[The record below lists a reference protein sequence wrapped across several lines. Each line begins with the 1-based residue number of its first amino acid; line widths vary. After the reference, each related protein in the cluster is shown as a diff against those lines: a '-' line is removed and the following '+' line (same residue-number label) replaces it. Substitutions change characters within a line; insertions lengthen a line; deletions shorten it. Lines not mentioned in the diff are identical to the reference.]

1 MKKRF
6 KTAFTMA
13 ELLISLT
20 IIGVVASIMLPSLS
34 NNVNDRT
41 LSTRRIAM
49 FSRLSQA
56 MGLIDSISDVGKRDA
71 SGNIIS
77 NWEDTAAMTF
87 VIDKLS
93 QGIKYENT
101 CEYGAFKSCGFSG
114 LLSREDGSTFTMPA
128 TFKALV
134 NNNDLN
140 APETKPVAFVT
151 KNGESIALY
160 YNPDCMAKTG
170 SSDTY
175 MNFVCVNMIYDLNGT
190 KSPNTLGKDVG
201 VATVL
206 YSSSPDFVMPVPTGV
221 NGTVSTNSG
230 ETEAETTCSDN
241 GYLLPNLE
249 EMISLSVNNK
259 LLNGTSSSNSWS
271 GLYATSSKKAIVDN
285 DGTTVY
291 YWGVKTDGDAMGINK
306 GAKSAKYVC
315 VRKLS
320 E

>member
-20 IIGVVASIMLPSLS
+20 IIGVVAAIMLPSLS
-34 NNVNDRT
+34 NNVSDRT

-56 MGLIDSISDVGKRDA
+56 MGLIDSISDVGKLDA
-71 SGNIIS
+71 SGTEIS

-87 VIDKLS
+87 VVDKLS
-93 QGIKYENT
+93 QGIKFENT
-101 CEYGAFKSCGFSG
+101 CEYDAFKSCGFSG
-114 LLSREDGSTFTMPA
+114 LISREDGSTFTMPA

-134 NNNDLN
+134 NNTDLSV
-140 APETKPVAFVT
+140 PETKPVAFVT

-170 SSDTY
+170 SSETY
-175 MNFVCVNMIYDLNGT
+175 MNFVCINMIYDLNGT
-190 KSPNTLGKDVG
+190 KAPNTLGKDVG

-206 YSSSPDFVMPVPTGV
+206 YSSSPDFIMPVPT
-221 NGTVSTNSG
+221 STRGAISTG
-230 ETEAETTCSDN
+230 EEEEQAEISCADA
-241 GYLLPNLE
+241 GYLMPTKE
-249 EMISLSVNNK
+249 EMISLAVNNK
-259 LLNGTSSSNSWS
+259 MLFGSNALTGEYS
-271 GLYATSSKKAIVDN
+271 TSSKN
-285 DGTTVY
+285 TVVESNQTHVFH
-291 YWGVKTDGDAMGINK
+291 WGVMADDDNMSFNT
-306 GAKSAKYVC
+306 GAKSRKYIC
-315 VRKLS
+315 VRKLT